1 MQALQISS
9 TQDIEQR
16 AAFKTPV
23 AYISADVQY
32 KCLSFLY
39 KTNFSTNAYYKL
51 EVEVLYLDTNEKVIN
66 EVQVFIPYKWQEE
79 NIEVDPS
86 KSTKAQFSLL
96 LTRVSGQVYMPIA
109 VDDVTLLRTECIGK
123 YF

>member
-16 AAFKTPV
+16 AAFQTPV
-23 AYISADVQY
+23 AYISGDAQY

-39 KTNFSTNAYYKL
+39 KTNFSNNVYYKL
-51 EVEVLYLDTNEKVIN
+51 EVEVLYLDINEKIIN
-66 EVQVFIPYKWQEE
+66 EVQVFIPYMWQEE
-79 NIEVDPS
+79 HIEVDPS
-86 KSTKAQFSLL
+86 KSTKAQFSFL

-109 VDDVTLLRTECIGK
+109 VDDVTLLRTECIG
-123 YF
+123 